1 MKQVNNKHRYDQNET
16 ADQDI
21 FTNWVP
27 LIAILMKFIQKTI
40 YETRLIFKIAN
51 TMETELIID
60 NIKDSFKQIEYIPE
74 FADSPSDLWFMISDN
89 VKNFDS
95 IHIFSNEIK

>member
-1 MKQVNNKHRYDQNET
+1 MKQVTNKHRDDQKET
-16 ADQDI
+16 VDQDI
-21 FTNWVP
+21 FANWVP
-27 LIAILMKFIQKTI
+27 LIVILMKFIQKTI

-51 TMETELIID
+51 TSQSEIIIG
-60 NIKDSFKQIEYIPE
+60 NIQDSFKQIKYMPE